1 METINIELKVEK
13 TFDIDVEL
21 SDVIYGINDLPMKK
35 RWNYVS
41 QIINSIQLD
50 LSDLTDE
57 QKQIVKE
64 YLTKK
69 LSIFDNNVKAKIVE

>member
-41 QIINSIQLD
+41 NIINAIELN
-50 LSDLTDE
+50 LSDLTDA
-57 QKQIVKE
+57 QRQIIKE
-64 YLTKK
+64 YLLIK
-69 LSIFDNNVKAKIVE
+69 LAIFS

>member
-13 TFDIDVEL
+13 TFDIDVHL

-41 QIINSIQLD
+41 QIINAIELN
-50 LSDLTDE
+50 LSDLTEE
-57 QKQIVKE
+57 QKGIVNNF
-64 YLTKK
+64 LMKK
-69 LSIFDNNVKAKIVE
+69 LQLFSNI